1 MRKPAIPH
9 RPGFATRAVLLV
21 CFIPY
26 ALAPVSA
33 TSNRVGAVPENGFVS
48 ASKYTNAFFGFS
60 LPLPQDSALR
70 ELNLSFNKD
79 ASRHF
84 LFGLQSQKVNSGF
97 FGASAKLTVF
107 TVTATQSS
115 SASSDEARKAASG
128 AKGRKVMR
136 TEIGGREFWKSEF
149 QEKVKEGRTWS
160 VGFAT
165 ALNGYVLRFNIE
177 SFDGK
182 LTDQFRRSVEAL
194 TFFDPTNA
202 RDVAGPESRAYNP
215 AASYITNANVVPSG
229 RIPQLNP
236 GSISG
241 NTYKNEELGFQ
252 YEFPTGWVVNDKAT
266 QEKVTEAGHQFVW
279 GNDPSAAREHEAAE
293 QCARILLFVTEHPAG
308 TKTEQLNPLIIVMAV
323 DPACS
328 AGAHFPKSI
337 DDREAIQRIARQ
349 ILLYF
354 RQTPLASTGQA
365 QVRSFTTVG
374 RLVIEVTQSLTAN
387 VPGQSTPSNIFTS
400 MELMEAKDYWV
411 AWMFATG
418 SEAALAELKNTKIF
432 FRPSDPVQA
441 TQP

>member
-9 RPGFATRAVLLV
+9 RPGFATRAVLLL

-202 RDVAGPESRAYNP
+202 RDVAGPES
-215 AASYITNANVVPSG
+215 
-229 RIPQLNP
+229 
-236 GSISG
+236 
-241 NTYKNEELGFQ
+241 
-252 YEFPTGWVVNDKAT
+252 
-266 QEKVTEAGHQFVW
+266 
-279 GNDPSAAREHEAAE
+279 
-293 QCARILLFVTEHPAG
+293 G
-308 TKTEQLNPLIIVMAV
+308 TKNL
-323 DPACS
+323 DPA
-328 AGAHFPKSI
+328 HT
-337 DDREAIQRIARQ
+337 R
-349 ILLYF
+349 
-354 RQTPLASTGQA
+354 
-365 QVRSFTTVG
+365 
-374 RLVIEVTQSLTAN
+374 N
-387 VPGQSTPSNIFTS
+387 
-400 MELMEAKDYWV
+400 
-411 AWMFATG
+411 
-418 SEAALAELKNTKIF
+418 
-432 FRPSDPVQA
+432 
-441 TQP
+441 